1 MAWIDQAF
9 SKAYAAF
16 GLMEYQ
22 EIRLANSILKKSQK
36 DDNNNDDPNNT
47 QDDVHNPYLL
57 GIALVPG

>member
-9 SKAYAAF
+9 SKAYAVF

-36 DDNNNDDPNNT
+36 DDGNNDDTNDTPDN
-47 QDDVHNPYLL
+47 VHNPYLL
-57 GIALVPG
+57 GIIPVPG